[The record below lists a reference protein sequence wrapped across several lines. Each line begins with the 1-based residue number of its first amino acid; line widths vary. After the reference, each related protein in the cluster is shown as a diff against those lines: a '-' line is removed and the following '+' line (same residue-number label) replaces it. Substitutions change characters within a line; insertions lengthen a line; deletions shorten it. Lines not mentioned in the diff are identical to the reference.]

1 MGHRSVVSSLLSNSI
16 HPHVFHLRSAAQTDT
31 RPIHTVW
38 VAELPLLC
46 VAAAAVLLL
55 PALFFY
61 MEFDFDYC

>member
-1 MGHRSVVSSLLSNSI
+1 MF
-16 HPHVFHLRSAAQTDT
+16 FHLRSAAQTDT

-38 VAELPLLC
+38 VAELLLLLLLC
-46 VAAAAVLLL
+46 VAAAAVSLL

>member
-1 MGHRSVVSSLLSNSI
+1 MF
-16 HPHVFHLRSAAQTDT
+16 FHLRSAAQTDT

-38 VAELPLLC
+38 VAELLLLLC

-55 PALFFY
+55 PAPFFY

>member
-1 MGHRSVVSSLLSNSI
+1 MF
-16 HPHVFHLRSAAQTDT
+16 FHLRSAAQTDT

-38 VAELPLLC
+38 VAELLLLLC